1 MSSINIFAAVSQPF
15 RSKDLRGRLAG
26 LHGLEK
32 AVITWRKVGVK
43 VQTRAVGSGW
53 ESRRKRAQ
61 EQAPQLRIA
70 RPAME
75 QRRRHRQQRSQGR
88 LHPLPR
94 KKTGSQAAVAEASS
108 GGSLVA
114 APLAAGHV
122 ASCAGSASA
131 RNEEPGGGASL
142 QGEQQIIAS
151 ETAAAATAVKG
162 TASATNKGNGRIA
175 SPRGEEEIQTSS
187 SSNAGKIGA

>member
-1 MSSINIFAAVSQPF
+1 MEVLKEGLSCMKKKQATTAQPFLEAPPPLQNSPPGPKKTDSQAAVAASRCGKSPKT
-15 RSKDLRGRLAG
+15 RRGR
-26 LHGLEK
+26 
-32 AVITWRKVGVK
+32 T
-43 VQTRAVGSGW
+43 
-53 ESRRKRAQ
+53 
-61 EQAPQLRIA
+61 
-70 RPAME
+70 
-75 QRRRHRQQRSQGR
+75 
-88 LHPLPR
+88 
-94 KKTGSQAAVAEASS
+94 KTGSHAAVAEASS

-142 QGEQQIIAS
+142 RGEQKIIAS

-187 SSNAGKIGA
+187 SSSNTGKIGASTAPTWCVGLGRR